1 MREKIYRV
9 IEVAG
14 DNDRVSS
21 FYDIFMMVTIII
33 SLIPLTT
40 KSQGI
45 VFDCIDIISVIVFI
59 TITWVTEDK
68 SNIKLEVK
76 DVPKYVS
83 LWMPNCYGTLERI
96 ETY

>member
-45 VFDCIDIISVIVFI
+45 VFDCLLLII
-59 TITWVTEDK
+59 
-68 SNIKLEVK
+68 
-76 DVPKYVS
+76 
-83 LWMPNCYGTLERI
+83 
-96 ETY
+96 

>member
-59 TITWVTEDK
+59 TITWVAEDK

-76 DVPKYVS
+76 DVPKYEPI
-83 LWMPNCYGTLERI
+83 WMPSCYGTLERI

>member
-1 MREKIYRV
+1 MVNYDSSYGIYSFEIAQIDDDVLRYQ
-9 IEVAG
+9 
-14 DNDRVSS
+14 DRYYSRHAS
-21 FYDIFMMVTIII
+21 E
-33 SLIPLTT
+33 
-40 KSQGI
+40 
-45 VFDCIDIISVIVFI
+45 DCMSDVNL